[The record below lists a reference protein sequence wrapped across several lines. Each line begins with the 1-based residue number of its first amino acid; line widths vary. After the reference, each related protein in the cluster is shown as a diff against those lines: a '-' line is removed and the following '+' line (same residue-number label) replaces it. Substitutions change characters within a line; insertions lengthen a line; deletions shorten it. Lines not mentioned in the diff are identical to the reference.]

1 MFVARAEE
9 DLAARVAAHESV
21 WCGWQRWAGSAPGAC
36 AVRVSPFGATHVA
49 LAGPR
54 GRAASPG
61 APSAWQPSFALI
73 SPAVCCYISPTKQ
86 QYHAIS
92 THFSWQPCSSGSCDL
107 LRPTVHATAGRG
119 LPSAPA
125 AQGHARPPR
134 ALHGQTCRR
143 LCWVRPAQHPT
154 LALCVLRAAGSGCSL
169 EVREA
174 ASPAL
179 AAAAVA
185 GAVLFLAAAPLSRS
199 RAFRVGTGGLAFM
212 LLSVLILAFAVSRCG
227 SATRPHP
234 EQTAVQ
240 HGCETRAVLEIKMH
254 SSGVRSM
261 LACCAACGA
270 EHWYTI
276 AWQGP
281 GRAQGAGGMLD
292 AAAIAAAPRRA
303 RLCSQPGG
311 VGAQLH
317 AQPALGRGVFR
328 AARQQLC
335 DHRAPGVRP
344 LGPVLPP
351 ARLQQRARARAAA
364 PRLPLRN

>member
-1 MFVARAEE
+1 MRLAALGGQRAGGVRG
-9 DLAARVAAHESV
+9 ARVAV
-21 WCGWQRWAGSAPGAC
+21 WHHACGAGGPARAGGQPRRALRV
-36 AVRVSPFGATHVA
+36 ATLVRPDIPSRVLLYFADEATVSRHLNT
-49 LAGPR
+49 
-54 GRAASPG
+54 
-61 APSAWQPSFALI
+61 
-73 SPAVCCYISPTKQ
+73 
-86 QYHAIS
+86 
-92 THFSWQPCSSGSCDL
+92 FSWQPCSSGSCDL

-227 SATRPHP
+227 SAMRPHP

-240 HGCETRAVLEIKMH
+240 HGCETRAVLEIKLH

-261 LACCAACGA
+261 LA
-270 EHWYTI
+270 
-276 AWQGP
+276 
-281 GRAQGAGGMLD
+281 ML
-292 AAAIAAAPRRA
+292 R
-303 RLCSQPGG
+303 SM
-311 VGAQLH
+311 
-317 AQPALGRGVFR
+317 
-328 AARQQLC
+328 QQNTGT
-335 DHRAPGVRP
+335 P
-344 LGPVLPP
+344 
-351 ARLQQRARARAAA
+351 
-364 PRLPLRN
+364 